1 MRHKIRT
8 LVDPINNSTTTTMQ
22 FSLFA
27 IAGLAAATSSS
38 CIVFAV
44 VATAAAV
51 VARKRRITKKG
62 GLWVSYV
69 GSDGATGATN
79 VNLIPIGDPCT
90 GLRDCVCAIPPG
102 LDHGLCTVLLAWLFC
117 VYRAQ
122 LKIRRIKTTTTR
134 KSPKKP
140 VNNNV
145 AYCFD
150 NNKRELNDVQS
161 INNKKA
167 SCFVR
172 AGTI

>member
-8 LVDPINNSTTTTMQ
+8 LADQIDNSTTTTMQ

-90 GLRDCVCAIPPG
+90 GSHYCVC
-102 LDHGLCTVLLAWLFC
+102 VC
-117 VYRAQ
+117 VPSHR
-122 LKIRRIKTTTTR
+122 
-134 KSPKKP
+134 
-140 VNNNV
+140 V
-145 AYCFD
+145 
-150 NNKRELNDVQS
+150 
-161 INNKKA
+161 
-167 SCFVR
+167 
-172 AGTI
+172 